1 VSIDLDEVLVFDLY
15 EKSRIFGGFIFI
27 DRETNET
34 TGAGMISG

>member
-34 TGAGMISG
+34 AGAGMISG